1 MLVETGR
8 AAGDQPLRS
17 ATGETPGRS
26 AEKNEESRHRLAE
39 QMEGDLSPE
48 EIEEIAEEVIG
59 ILRREVEFDM
69 ARLGEDEWD

>member
-1 MLVETGR
+1 
-8 AAGDQPLRS
+8 
-17 ATGETPGRS
+17 
-26 AEKNEESRHRLAE
+26 
-39 QMEGDLSPE
+39 MEGDLSPE